1 MWQHRHLF
9 HLRRVLLFLTFAGLA
24 AAQTG
29 YVHSGGQAIPG
40 ATVTATAGG
49 KTYTTTTGADG
60 HYTFLGVP
68 DGKGT
73 IQVQMFGFDPVS
85 KPSVLGPI
93 GNPLDFNL
101 QLAESQ
107 AARRTAQF
115 AGRAG
120 QTNPNDTQLQNEINA
135 AQPEAPAAPSAGAA
149 PGGANESFLV
159 AGSLSQGLAQNAAPD
174 GGFGPPP
181 GQFGGG
187 GGAATPGGT
196 PGTGGGGGGG
206 GFGGGGG
213 GGGFG
218 GGGGRGGGGGGGF
231 GGGGGGGQ
239 YGQRGQGRPGA
250 PGQFGNGRRRQ
261 QAIHGLVFFTL
272 NNAALDAKPFS
283 LSGVETVQPGYAQSR
298 FGFVAGGPMVFPK
311 LIKDPNTFF
320 SISYFG
326 TRAKNPQVNFSTV
339 PTMAERG
346 GDFSEAV
353 QSTGINQTA
362 GVQIYN
368 PGTQQPFA
376 GNVIPPSLLN
386 PIALGLL
393 KYVPLP
399 NFPGLINNYFY
410 DSAVIANSDNL
421 NARVSRNITKLD
433 RLAYHITYQDRNGQ
447 TVQPFSF
454 TDTTSGYGLATDLT
468 WTRNISPHLIS
479 NAKVTFNRN
488 NNDLLP
494 YFANGTNVAAELGI
508 AGTSQTPIN
517 YGPPNLNF
525 TNFASLSDSN
535 PSLTRNQSQSGSESV
550 TLIHGQ
556 HNFTLGVQFQRNDLG
571 TQTDTN
577 GRGTFNFTG
586 QGTSEIGSN
595 GVPVPET
602 GYDFADFLLGL
613 PQSSSIR
620 YGNTNTYFS
629 QNSWIGYVDDDWK
642 VNANL
647 TLSLGLRYEYF
658 SPFSEKY
665 NQIANLDI
673 APNYSAVAVV
683 TPGETG
689 PYSGYFPSGLMD
701 PNYHNFSP
709 RLGLAWKVPYF
720 KKSTI
725 VRSGYGIYYN
735 TQAYAAFPLRLAE
748 QPPFATS
755 SSVNT
760 NADNV
765 LTLEEGFA
773 SVLPNT
779 ITNTY
784 AVDKHYLT
792 PYAQTW
798 NLAIQREWVHG
809 IVSEVTYLGTK
820 GTHLDIETEPNEGP
834 SGVQAVQGKTLS
846 NAAGFILDASNGNS
860 SLNALQVRVQQR
872 FRRGFSWMLHYTYS
886 KSIDDSSTFGGVGN
900 TVAQNWLDLS
910 AERGLSS
917 FDRRQVLTGNWVA
930 TSPIGAQGSR
940 FAADGKTARLLKDW
954 QLSGSLTAETGT
966 PLTARV
972 LGNDTA
978 LAVTNGVGSERADA
992 TGESVTEGSGFFNS
1006 AAFTV
1011 PAVGT
1016 FGDAGRNTIPG
1027 PDLVSVN
1034 LSFGRSFQ
1042 FGESRKRLEIRFETT
1057 NSLNQVNYTNVN
1069 TVVNS
1074 ITYGAPTAVSAMRTS
1089 SLVARFR
1096 F

>member
-1 MWQHRHLF
+1 LRPLLHLF
-9 HLRRVLLFLTFAGLA
+9 HLGRVLLFLTFTGWA

-40 ATVTATAGG
+40 ATVTATADGQ
-49 KTYTTTTGADG
+49 TYTTTTGADG
-60 HYTFLGVP
+60 RYTFTGLP
-68 DGKGT
+68 NAKAT
-73 IQVQMFGFDPVS
+73 IQVQMFGFEPLS
-85 KPSVLGPI
+85 KPAVVGAI
-93 GNPLDFNL
+93 GNALDFNL

-107 AARRTAQF
+107 AARRMAQY
-115 AGRAG
+115 AGRTG
-120 QTNPNDTQLQNEINA
+120 QTNPNDTALQNEMNA
-135 AQPEAPAAPSAGAA
+135 VQPETPAAPSAGAA
-149 PGGANESFLV
+149 PGGSNESFLV
-159 AGSLSQGLAQNAAPD
+159 AGSLSQGLSQNAAPD
-174 GGFGPPP
+174 SGFGPPP
-181 GQFGGG
+181 GGFQGPGAG
-187 GGAATPGGT
+187 APTPGGAAGFGAS
-196 PGTGGGGGGG
+196 GGGGGG

-218 GGGGRGGGGGGGF
+218 GGGGGGRGGGGGGF

-239 YGQRGQGRPGA
+239 FGQRGQGRPGGPA
-250 PGQFGNGRRRQ
+250 QFGNNRRRQ

-272 NNAALDAKPFS
+272 NNSALDAKPFS
-283 LSGVETVQPGYAQSR
+283 LSGANTIQPGYAQSR

-320 SISYFG
+320 SISYYG

-339 PTMAERG
+339 PTAAERG
-346 GDFSEAV
+346 GDFSDAV
-353 QSTGINQTA
+353 QSTGTNQTSP
-362 GVQIYN
+362 VQLYM
-368 PGTQQPFA
+368 PGTQTLFP
-376 GNVIPPSLLN
+376 GSVIPSSLLN
-386 PIALGLL
+386 PISLGLL
-393 KYVPLP
+393 KYIPLP

-421 NARVSRNITKLD
+421 NARVFRNITKLD
-433 RLAYHITYQDRNGQ
+433 RLAYHISYQDRNGQ

-454 TDTTSGYGLATDLT
+454 TDTTSGYGLSTDLT

-494 YFANGTNVAAELGI
+494 YFANGTNIAAELGI
-508 AGTSQTPIN
+508 AGTSQSPIN

-525 TNFASLSDSN
+525 TNFAGLSDSN

-556 HNFTLGVQFQRNDLG
+556 HNFTLGVQFQRNDLA

-586 QGTSEIGSN
+586 FSTSEIGAN
-595 GVPVPET
+595 GSPVPGT

-620 YGNTNTYFS
+620 YGNTNNYFS
-629 QNSWIGYVDDDWK
+629 QNTWIGYVDDDWK
-642 VNANL
+642 VNSNL
-647 TLSLGLRYEYF
+647 TLDLGVRYEYF
-658 SPFSEKY
+658 APFSEKY

-725 VRSGYGIYYN
+725 IRSGYGIYYN
-735 TQAYAAFPLRLAE
+735 TQAYANFPLRLAE

-755 SSVNT
+755 SSI
-760 NADNV
+760 NATV
-765 LTLEEGFA
+765 PGALTLATGLTDVIA
-773 SVLPNT
+773 DDV
-779 ITNTY
+779 TNTY

-792 PYAQTW
+792 PYAQSW

-820 GTHLDIETEPNEGP
+820 GTHLDVETNPP
-834 SGVQAVQGKTLS
+834 VP
-846 NAAGFILDASNGNS
+846 NAAGVILDASNGNS
-860 SLNALQVRVQQR
+860 SFNALQVRVQQR
-872 FRRGFSWMLHYTYS
+872 FRRGLSWMLHYTYS

-900 TVAQNWLDLS
+900 TVAQNWMDLS

-940 FAADGKTARLLKDW
+940 FASDSKTARFLKDW

-972 LGNDTA
+972 LGNDAA

-992 TGESVTEGSGFFNS
+992 TGESVTSGSGFFNLN
-1006 AAFTV
+1006 AFTV
-1011 PAVGT
+1011 PPPGT
-1016 FGDAGRNTIPG
+1016 YGNAGRNTIPG

-1057 NSLNQVNYTNVN
+1057 NSFNQVSFTNIN

-1074 ITYGAPTAVSAMRTS
+1074 LTYGAPTAASAMRSS